1 MLTPERLLR
10 LMIEFIF
17 VLLGG
22 LLIWLGL
29 AGPAHGRTVDRHGA
43 PWLVL
48 SVALIVWGLRGLLQ
62 PGPVVAA
69 LAKLDPRVV
78 ARASGRSHARDF
90 ARAVPSGL
98 VRCSQAGG
106 GFPGAA
112 WHDRLVFDFPA
123 TLRELRHKE
132 WGGRLHAALYLS
144 FSSSFEYNPRENRP
158 PSLCSGICPGH
169 QNLIEKNKGER
180 PC

>member
-48 SVALIVWGLRGLLQ
+48 SVALIVWGLRGLYK

-69 LAKLDPRVV
+69 LAKLDARVV

-90 ARAVPSGL
+90 ARAVPLGWSDARSRRRIP
-98 VRCSQAGG
+98 V
-106 GFPGAA
+106 
-112 WHDRLVFDFPA
+112 
-123 TLRELRHKE
+123 LR
-132 WGGRLHAALYLS
+132 GMIASYLI
-144 FSSSFEYNPRENRP
+144 FRPR
-158 PSLCSGICPGH
+158 
-169 QNLIEKNKGER
+169 
-180 PC
+180 